1 MFVGHYAPSFAIK
14 SARPEIPLWLLFV
27 AVQLLDFAS
36 SILIIVG
43 IKNMPYTHS
52 LVAAMLWA
60 LGAILLIGPL
70 LGFGMVS
77 AFWVGAAVFS
87 HWVLDFLVHRPDLAL
102 YGDSMKVGLGLYS
115 LPAIEFSLEAIF
127 LYAGMALYLRATRP
141 INFIGRFGLPVFGL
155 VMLAFQALLFFG
167 PLPRSPIQFSIELL
181 LSFTLFTAVAAWLAH
196 QREAA

>member
-1 MFVGHYAPSFAIK
+1 MFVGHYGPGFAIK

-27 AVQLLDFAS
+27 AVQVLDFAS

-43 IKNMPYTHS
+43 VKNMPYTHS
-52 LVAAMLWA
+52 LVVAMLWA
-60 LGAILLIGPL
+60 LGAILLSPL

-77 AFWVGAAVFS
+77 AFWMGAAVFS
-87 HWVLDFLVHRPDLAL
+87 HWVLDFLVHRPDLPL
-102 YGDSMKVGLGLYS
+102 YDDTMKVGLGLSS
-115 LPAIEFSLEAIF
+115 LPAIEFSLEGIF

-181 LSFTLFTAVAAWLAH
+181 LSFTFFTAVAAWLAH
-196 QREAA
+196 QREGA